1 MQAAIAIVLTDANR
15 NVQWVNQNFTDI
27 TGYSLQE
34 VVGKKPSLLQGG
46 GTPSKDVE
54 RIREK
59 LNAHQPVKDSLVNYT
74 KDGKAY
80 KCTFVIH
87 PIFGTDGKLTNY
99 IAFEAD
105 GSQNDITKIPLLQL
119 NEKEKY
125 ATSSIKFDEQADL
138 YVRLCALVLEEK
150 LYLNPDLGLSDLALK
165 MHTNTRYLSQVI
177 NSHSG
182 FNLQHFLN
190 VYRIE
195 EVKKQI
201 TSDGFGSFTLYGI
214 AQKSGFKNKSTFYKV
229 FKEIVGTTPKD
240 FLRDSFVSSHLD

>member
-34 VVGKKPSLLQGG
+34 VVGKKPSLLQGN
-46 GTPSKDVE
+46 GTPKQDVE

-80 KCTFVIH
+80 RCTFVIH
-87 PIFGTDGKLTNY
+87 PIFGNDGKLTNY

-119 NEKEKY
+119 NRSEERRVGKE
-125 ATSSIKFDEQADL
+125 
-138 YVRLCALVLEEK
+138 C
-150 LYLNPDLGLSDLALK
+150 
-165 MHTNTRYLSQVI
+165 
-177 NSHSG
+177 
-182 FNLQHFLN
+182 
-190 VYRIE
+190 
-195 EVKKQI
+195 
-201 TSDGFGSFTLYGI
+201 
-214 AQKSGFKNKSTFYKV
+214 
-229 FKEIVGTTPKD
+229 
-240 FLRDSFVSSHLD
+240 